1 MSVKDDILNGK
12 PKKTATAAP
21 APQPQAEQVV
31 KQQTQPVAT
40 ASATQ
45 APDQGMKGSVA
56 PATATPGLAKRSN
69 REIID
74 EIARRTTGYEEPTA
88 EELQKE
94 KKRKAIQQLILSLG
108 DGISAISDMHTAVKY
123 APYQEKDPKN
133 SLSAANQARWD
144 KFYADREARRQ
155 RYQTQ
160 FDKLW
165 AEHKADEATAYQRE
179 RDRLADERA
188 ARAEARAAAQFA
200 WQKENAEKTRAHAD
214 AAREDSQEFQAE
226 QGAKARAH
234 AAAENTKQRAAQEN
248 IARGR
253 YAQQVANK
261 LRQNPIQFADEK
273 GNPISIY
280 GSVWKGSMQ
289 QVFDR
294 MVDAGIGNT
303 RKLSQDSFKKT
314 MAKMTAQ
321 QKEDFVKQNWTKD
334 PSVKEYML
342 ALSKID
348 PVKEYGIDSYLDGDT
363 YGGSD
368 ADYDVMYNPD
378 DN

>member
-21 APQPQAEQVV
+21 AQKPQAEQVV

-45 APDQGMKGSVA
+45 ALDQGMKGSVA

-214 AAREDSQEFQAE
+214 AAREDEQKFKSAE
-226 QGAKARAH
+226 GAKARAH
-234 AAAENTKQRAAQEN
+234 AAAESTKQQKATAEL
-248 IARGR
+248 
-253 YAQQVANK
+253 YADK
-261 LRQNPIQFADEK
+261 KGEPIWLGGDE
-273 GNPISIY
+273 
-280 GSVWKGSMQ
+280 
-289 QVFDR
+289 
-294 MVDAGIGNT
+294 
-303 RKLSQDSFKKT
+303 
-314 MAKMTAQ
+314 
-321 QKEDFVKQNWTKD
+321 FVKLPKSEYRQQIYNALPEALITQAKKKYGKSKGD
-334 PSVKEYML
+334 FTDAEQDAIIKEFITHPT
-342 ALSKID
+342 AEAARKVARKFAGQTITDD
-348 PVKEYGIDSYLDGDT
+348 PVSGSTAPMWSPGMNVVDYGRK
-363 YGGSD
+363 
-368 ADYDVMYNPD
+368 
-378 DN
+378 

>member
-1 MSVKDDILNGK
+1 MSVKDDILRGK

-21 APQPQAEQVV
+21 AQQPQAEQVV
-31 KQQTQPVAT
+31 KQQTQPVVT
-40 ASATQ
+40 ASTTQ
-45 APDQGMKGSVA
+45 ALDQGMKGSVA

-123 APYQEKDPKN
+123 APYQEKDPKT

-226 QGAKARAH
+226 QGAKTRASSERISGQRAD
-234 AAAENTKQRAAQEN
+234 AAAQKATQAA
-248 IARGR
+248 ADKVRGK
-253 YAQQVANK
+253 V
-261 LRQNPIQFADEK
+261 LPFAAPNGEA
-273 GNPISIY
+273 IHIY
-280 GSVWKGSMQ
+280 GNVWNDEMESVYDILINEGVGKRQGMPIESYKKSMREKSRAEK
-289 QVFDR
+289 D
-294 MVDAGIGNT
+294 T
-303 RKLSQDSFKKT
+303 
-314 MAKMTAQ
+314 
-321 QKEDFVKQNWTKD
+321 FVKQHYSQSPNAINRMRVLASYD
-334 PSVKEYML
+334 PAKRIFEENN
-342 ALSKID
+342 D
-348 PVKEYGIDSYLDGDT
+348 PYAAYAGHEVGNDSDVDSYFREK
-363 YGGSD
+363 
-368 ADYDVMYNPD
+368 
-378 DN
+378 

>member
-21 APQPQAEQVV
+21 AQQPQAEQVV

-45 APDQGMKGSVA
+45 ALDQGMKSSVA

-214 AAREDSQEFQAE
+214 AAREDSQVFQAE
-226 QGAKARAH
+226 QGNKTRASSERIAGQRVD
-234 AAAENTKQRAAQEN
+234 AAAKKATQAA
-248 IARGR
+248 ADKVRGK
-253 YAQQVANK
+253 V
-261 LRQNPIQFADEK
+261 LPFAAPNGEAI
-273 GNPISIY
+273 NIY
-280 GSVWKGSMQ
+280 GNVWSDEMESVYDILVNEGVGKQ
-289 QVFDR
+289 Q
-294 MVDAGIGNT
+294 GIPI
-303 RKLSQDSFKKT
+303 DSYKKN
-314 MAKMTAQ
+314 MR
-321 QKEDFVKQNWTKD
+321 QKSRAEKETFVKQHYSQSPNAINRMRVLASYD
-334 PSVKEYML
+334 PAKRIFEETN
-342 ALSKID
+342 D
-348 PVKEYGIDSYLDGDT
+348 PYAAYAGHEVGNDSDVDSYFREK
-363 YGGSD
+363 
-368 ADYDVMYNPD
+368 
-378 DN
+378 